1 MRNKVMKQIGFYLIG
16 LFVYLLTA
24 CQAEEATLSSSE
36 KMGYLRIELQHLTS
50 TTNTKAVP
58 ENYDPKRFQVVIAND
73 KGETVKTVSNISV
86 TQTKKMEPI
95 KLPVGSYT
103 VTASSEG
110 FDGQASGADIPYYV
124 GSAKTTVAN
133 GISSEVALK
142 CTLANVK
149 VTVNFGE
156 GMGKN
161 FTSAEAVVKSGVTS
175 IAPYTFTMNGAS
187 KPAYFPVGTLT
198 LSLAVVDQKGTH
210 HTKEYPIKPENREV
224 EARDHFIVNF
234 NTPDQG
240 TMGNITITADDKT
253 REYTFDFPV
262 YRNPRTSLQV
272 EAANAWSN
280 FAYVKGKAA
289 SADGSSFDVTKM
301 KFQYKAKSASAWS
314 TVDATAAGSENGAS
328 LYKATLPSLSPATAY
343 EYRLT
348 YNDEEFTSEAISFIT
363 ETQLK
368 GGANFNWGFENWYKN
383 GKHYY
388 AASSAETRIWDSG
401 NEGAN
406 TLKEINPTR
415 PEESD
420 VVKGKAA
427 RLGSA
432 TAAGQFAAAS
442 LFTGD
447 FGSATLS
454 PLGAKLS
461 FGQKFNERPTQ
472 LTGYYKYNP
481 GEITHT
487 KLSSVEKGK
496 RDTCAI
502 YIALLDWT
510 APFAV
515 NTGENE
521 FFNPTT
527 TPGVIAYGELPAEKC
542 APASMSSYE
551 MFTIDLKYRDL
562 TTKPTYILIVCS
574 SSKYGDYFTGS
585 KTSVLLLDE
594 FDLIYG
600 EPTVDTNYITS
611 K

>member
-1 MRNKVMKQIGFYLIG
+1 MKKTFILYIISIIAIG
-16 LFVYLLTA
+16 LAA
-24 CQAEEATLSSSE
+24 CQSEEATLSSSE

-58 ENYDPKRFQVVIAND
+58 ENYDPKRFQVVITNE

-86 TQTKKMEPI
+86 AQTKKMEPI

-175 IAPYTFTMNGAS
+175 IAPYTFTMNGTS

-289 SADGSSFDVTKM
+289 SADGSSFDVAKM

-348 YNDEEFTSEAISFIT
+348 YNDEEFTSEAISLTTDSQPFVPNLNFDNWI
-363 ETQLK
+363 QLK
-368 GGANFNWGFENWYKN
+368 KAWYPNASEN
-383 GKHYY
+383 
-388 AASSAETRIWDSG
+388 IFWDSG
-401 NEGAN
+401 NGGTISAG
-406 TLKEINPTR
+406 INPTS
-415 PEESD
+415 PEEKD
-420 VVKGKAA
+420 VKSGKAA
-427 RLGSA
+427 RLESKLVDMVFVKA
-432 TAAGQFAAAS
+432 FAAGNIFTGEYKKTIAS
-442 LFTGD
+442 LTN
-447 FGSATLS
+447 
-454 PLGAKLS
+454 PGAELS
-461 FGQKFNERPTQ
+461 FGQPFEGRPTQ
-472 LTGYYKYNP
+472 MTGYYKYNP
-481 GEITHT
+481 GIIDF
-487 KLSSVEKGK
+487 KSDKVSAVKKGD
-496 RDTCAI
+496 RDQCSI
-502 YIALLDWT
+502 YIALLSWGT
-510 APFAV
+510 PFTV
-515 NTGENE
+515 NTQTST
-521 FFNPTT
+521 FVDFNDPS
-527 TPGVIAYGELPAEKC
+527 VIAYGELPAEKC

-551 MFTIDLKYRDL
+551 KFTIDLKYRDL
-562 TTKPTYILIVCS
+562 TKKPTYILIVCS

-585 KTSVLLLDE
+585 TSSVLLLDE